1 MDNGLRY
8 NSITKYYKKTFGCT
22 VYKLALDIGAT
33 CPNRDGKLDY
43 NGCIFCSGAG
53 SGDYSTQAH
62 NLDIAKSKLKN
73 KQIGKY
79 IAYFQSFSNTYMLVS
94 RLDKYV
100 KMVLQDKEVCGIS
113 ISTRPDCI
121 SQDMLNYL
129 IDLNKHTH
137 LVIELGLQSA
147 FDKTLKLIERG
158 HTFKD
163 FLDTF
168 NMLKEQNIK
177 VCVHIMDGLPQEG
190 IAEMLETARV
200 VSELKP
206 HSVKIHC
213 TYVPKDTKLAQMYYN
228 GEYSP
233 LTMQEYIEIL
243 AKQLE
248 ILGDEIYIERLTGD
262 GDRTS
267 LIVPEWSLHKRYF
280 LNQLNKYLAN
290 KKGSID

>member
-100 KMVLQDKEVCGIS
+100 KMVLQDK
-113 ISTRPDCI
+113 TRT
-121 SQDMLNYL
+121 N
-129 IDLNKHTH
+129 
-137 LVIELGLQSA
+137 
-147 FDKTLKLIERG
+147 
-158 HTFKD
+158 
-163 FLDTF
+163 
-168 NMLKEQNIK
+168 
-177 VCVHIMDGLPQEG
+177 
-190 IAEMLETARV
+190 
-200 VSELKP
+200 
-206 HSVKIHC
+206 
-213 TYVPKDTKLAQMYYN
+213 
-228 GEYSP
+228 
-233 LTMQEYIEIL
+233 
-243 AKQLE
+243 
-248 ILGDEIYIERLTGD
+248 
-262 GDRTS
+262 
-267 LIVPEWSLHKRYF
+267 
-280 LNQLNKYLAN
+280 
-290 KKGSID
+290 

>member
-33 CPNRDGKLDY
+33 CPNRNGKLGY

-53 SGDYSTQAH
+53 SGDYSTQAY

-73 KQIGKY
+73 KQSGKY
-79 IAYFQSFSNTYMLVS
+79 IAYFQSFSNTYMPVS
-94 RLDKYV
+94 RLDKHV

-113 ISTRPDCI
+113 IATRPDCI
-121 SQDMLNYL
+121 SQDMVNYL
-129 IDLNKHTH
+129 IDLNKSTH
-137 LVIELGLQSA
+137 LVIELGLQSV

>member
-1 MDNGLRY
+1 MSKWFCKIRQGQID
-8 NSITKYYKKTFGCT
+8 SI
-22 VYKLALDIGAT
+22 
-33 CPNRDGKLDY
+33 R
-43 NGCIFCSGAG
+43 
-53 SGDYSTQAH
+53 
-62 NLDIAKSKLKN
+62 
-73 KQIGKY
+73 
-79 IAYFQSFSNTYMLVS
+79 
-94 RLDKYV
+94 
-100 KMVLQDKEVCGIS
+100 